1 MGGGDIVVGFVYRL
15 VYGLGVE
22 RLNGNLFLPA
32 DSFII
37 IIMQY
42 KTPTH
47 KINYLR
53 WLKNKV
59 FFCAT
64 RQ

>member
-1 MGGGDIVVGFVYRL
+1 MGGGDIVVRL
-15 VYGLGVE
+15 VNRHVYGLGVE
-22 RLNGNLFLPA
+22 RLYGNLFLPA

-59 FFCAT
+59 LFCAA